1 MSRLRWFVV
10 AVVAAVALVVGGT
23 WLYINVIREDAPPPL
38 ALDDAGPTSTAPA
51 STAPADTTPARS
63 DGIDG
68 TWVATAQSVAG
79 YRVDEILF
87 GQSTEA
93 VGRTDQV
100 DGQLTIERATVTA
113 ASFEIDMASVSSDE
127 SRRDAQ
133 FRGQVMDV
141 ATHPTAT
148 FVLTT
153 PIELG
158 PDAPLDGATVD
169 VEATGDL
176 TLRGTTRSVTIPLE
190 GRLAGARIEVVGSL
204 RVVFDDWGIP
214 NPSRPG
220 IETDDEGVLE
230 VLLVF
235 DRG

>member
-1 MSRLRWFVV
+1 M
-10 AVVAAVALVVGGT
+10 VVAAVALLVGGT
-23 WLYINVIREDAPPPL
+23 WLYINVIRDDAPPPL
-38 ALDDAGPTSTAPA
+38 ALDDAGPTSTTPDA
-51 STAPADTTPARS
+51 TPARS

-68 TWVATAQSVAG
+68 TWVATAESVAG

-190 GRLAGARIEVVGSL
+190 GRLAGGRIEVVGSL